1 MLKKKKII
9 IPAILAIVLAA
20 VLGGVALA
28 ADDGD
33 TTPPADTRITAL
45 WDEMA
50 SVLQNDGI
58 SITSDQ
64 LQSAFAEAQG
74 NIRAAALQDFLD
86 KLVTEGKITQEQADS
101 YQQWLESRP
110 DMGDNFPLRGGPGM
124 IGPRIRMHGFGGF
137 GGFGGCLGT
146 SPDNSGT
153 SDTTNTN

>member
-28 ADDGD
+28 ADNED
-33 TTPPADTRITAL
+33 TTPPADTGITAL

-50 SVLQNDGI
+50 TVLQNDGI
-58 SITSDQ
+58 TITADQ
-64 LQSAFAEAQG
+64 LQSAFTEAQ
-74 NIRAAALQDFLD
+74 
-86 KLVTEGKITQEQADS
+86 GKITQEQADS

-110 DMGDNFPLRGGPGM
+110 DMGDNFPLRGAPGM

-137 GGFGGCLGT
+137 GGFGGMHPWN
-146 SPDNSGT
+146 SPDDSGT